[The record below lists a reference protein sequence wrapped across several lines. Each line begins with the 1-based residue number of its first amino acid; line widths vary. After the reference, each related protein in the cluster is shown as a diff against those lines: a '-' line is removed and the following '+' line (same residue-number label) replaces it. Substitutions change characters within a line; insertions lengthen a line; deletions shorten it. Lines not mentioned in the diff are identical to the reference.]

1 MVETTNRRINIGW
14 LKAVSQLP
22 GSVKDREVWFFLKKN
37 HEKVSG
43 FGPRPLRNWLS
54 GLFLCTL
61 VTGCHIGPAYH
72 PPAVQPPPAFKEA
85 PPPGPTANPPQATN
99 GNGTPDNVNWTVAQ
113 PSDAKIRG
121 DWWAIFNDPELN
133 DLESQLNI
141 DNQNIKQFFENFM
154 ESRALVRE
162 ARAQYFP
169 TVSFGPSYSRQRSSS
184 NLGPT
189 TSVANPGKESQ
200 SYSLPLDVSWTP
212 DLFGRIRQQV
222 RNAMYNAQV
231 SAADLENERLTE
243 QADLAE
249 FFFEIRGQD
258 ALIQILTQ
266 TVAADQKALDYNQ
279 AQYDTGVGDQLSLVE
294 ARATLQAA
302 QSSLTN
308 LGILRAQYEHA
319 IAVLIGKAASGFSLP
334 PRPILTAPPPLPV
347 GMPSLLL
354 QRRPDVAAAERTMAA
369 ANAELGVAYTA
380 FFPTLTLSAS
390 GGFETY
396 LFKHIADWPSR
407 FWSVGPS
414 FSQPIFDAA
423 LKPELHQFIA
433 TYNADVASY
442 RQTVLTAFQQVEDS
456 LSQTRILS
464 QQIQQQRG
472 AVASSQTALDLEMGR
487 YQTGIDPYID
497 VVTLQNT
504 LLTNQQQLASLQIE
518 QMTGA
523 VQLVQALGGGW
534 DISQLPTPKQVTAEP
549 SKADTKIQQ

>member
-1 MVETTNRRINIGW
+1 MKKTTLRQTQLGW
-14 LKAVSQLP
+14 LTGVL
-22 GSVKDREVWFFLKKN
+22 
-37 HEKVSG
+37 
-43 FGPRPLRNWLS
+43 
-54 GLFLCTL
+54 LCAG

-72 PPAVQPPPAFKEA
+72 PPVIQPPPAFKEA
-85 PPPGPTANPPQATN
+85 PPATPPADTTQSQNNA
-99 GNGTPDNVNWTVAQ
+99 DNVNWTVAQ
-113 PSDAKIRG
+113 PADAKIRG
-121 DWWAIFNDPELN
+121 DWWNVFNDPELD
-133 DLESQLNI
+133 DLEKQLNI
-141 DNQNIKQFFENFM
+141 DNQNLKLYFENFM
-154 ESRALVRE
+154 EARALVRE

-169 TVSFGPSYSRQRSSS
+169 TVSFGPAYQRQRSSG
-184 NLGPT
+184 NLGNT
-189 TSVANPGKESQ
+189 ASVANPGTQSQ
-200 SYSLPLDVSWTP
+200 IYSLPVDVSWTP
-212 DLFGRIRQQV
+212 DLFGRIRNEV
-222 RNAMYNAQV
+222 RNAQFNAQA
-231 SAADLENERLTE
+231 SGADLENERLVE

-258 ALIQILTQ
+258 ALIGIYTQ

-308 LGILRAQYEHA
+308 LSILRAQYEHA
-319 IAVLIGKAASGFSLP
+319 IAVLIGKPASGFSLP
-334 PRPILTAPPPLPV
+334 SRPMLTAPPPVPV
-347 GMPSLLL
+347 GIPSLLL

-380 FFPTLTLSAS
+380 FFPALTLSMD
-390 GGFETY
+390 GGFESS
-396 LFKHIADWPSR
+396 LFKHILDWPSR
-407 FWSVGPS
+407 FWSVGAS
-414 FSQPIFDAA
+414 FSQPIYNAA
-423 LKPELHQFIA
+423 LSAELHQYVAI
-433 TYNADVASY
+433 YNADVASY
-442 RQTVLTAFQQVEDS
+442 RQTVLTAFQQVEDY
-456 LSQTRILS
+456 LAQTRILS

-534 DISQLPTPKQVTAEP
+534 DASQLPTPQQVTAAP

>member
-1 MVETTNRRINIGW
+1 MKKTTHRRIQLGW
-14 LKAVSQLP
+14 LTPVL
-22 GSVKDREVWFFLKKN
+22 
-37 HEKVSG
+37 
-43 FGPRPLRNWLS
+43 
-54 GLFLCTL
+54 LCAG
-61 VTGCHIGPAYH
+61 VTGCHVGPAYH
-72 PPAVQPPPAFKEA
+72 PPVIQPPPAFKEA
-85 PPPGPTANPPQATN
+85 PPATPPADTTHSQNNADN
-99 GNGTPDNVNWTVAQ
+99 GNWTVAQ
-113 PSDAKIRG
+113 PADAKIRG
-121 DWWAIFNDPELN
+121 DWWGIFNDPELN

-141 DNQNIKQFFENFM
+141 DNQNLKLYFENFM
-154 ESRALVRE
+154 EARALVRE

-169 TVSFGPSYSRQRSSS
+169 TVSFGPSYNRQRSSG
-184 NLGPT
+184 NLGNT
-189 TSVANPGKESQ
+189 ASVAHPGTQSQ
-200 SYSLPLDVSWTP
+200 IYSLPVDVSWTP
-212 DLFGRIRQQV
+212 DLFGRIRNEV
-222 RNAMYNAQV
+222 RNAQYNAQA
-231 SAADLENERLTE
+231 SAADLENERLLE

-258 ALIQILTQ
+258 ALIGIYTQ

-279 AQYDTGVGDQLSLVE
+279 AQYDTGVGDQLSVVE

-319 IAVLIGKAASGFSLP
+319 IAVLIGKPASGFSLP
-334 PRPILTAPPPLPV
+334 ARPILTAPPPVPV
-347 GMPSLLL
+347 GIPSLLL

-380 FFPTLTLSAS
+380 FFPTLTLSLD
-390 GGFETY
+390 GGFESS
-396 LFKHIADWPSR
+396 LFKHILDWPSR

-414 FSQPIFDAA
+414 FSQPIYDAA
-423 LKPELHQFIA
+423 LSAELHQYVA

-442 RQTVLTAFQQVEDS
+442 RQTVLTAFQQVEDY
-456 LSQTRILS
+456 LAQVRILS

-504 LLTNQQQLASLQIE
+504 VLTNQQQLASLQIE

-523 VQLVQALGGGW
+523 VELVQALGGGW
-534 DISQLPTPKQVTAEP
+534 DTSQLPTPQQVTAAP

>member
-1 MVETTNRRINIGW
+1 MKKTKRTQISW
-14 LKAVSQLP
+14 LAGVL
-22 GSVKDREVWFFLKKN
+22 
-37 HEKVSG
+37 
-43 FGPRPLRNWLS
+43 
-54 GLFLCTL
+54 LCAG
-61 VTGCHIGPAYH
+61 VTGCHVGPAYH
-72 PPAVQPPPAFKEA
+72 PPVIQPPPAFKEA
-85 PPPGPTANPPQATN
+85 PPATPPADTTQSQNNADN
-99 GNGTPDNVNWTVAQ
+99 GNWTVAQ
-113 PSDAKIRG
+113 PADAKIRG
-121 DWWAIFNDPELN
+121 DWWGIFNDPELN

-141 DNQNIKQFFENFM
+141 DNQNLKLYFENFM
-154 ESRALVRE
+154 EARALVRE

-169 TVSFGPSYSRQRSSS
+169 TVSFGPSYNRQRSSG
-184 NLGPT
+184 NLGNT
-189 TSVANPGKESQ
+189 ASVAHPGTQSQ
-200 SYSLPLDVSWTP
+200 IYSLPVDVSWTP
-212 DLFGRIRQQV
+212 DLFGRIRNEV
-222 RNAMYNAQV
+222 RNAQYNAQA
-231 SAADLENERLTE
+231 SAADLENERLLE

-258 ALIQILTQ
+258 ALIGIYTQ

-279 AQYDTGVGDQLSLVE
+279 AQYDTGVGDQLSVVE

-319 IAVLIGKAASGFSLP
+319 IAVLIGKPASGFSLP
-334 PRPILTAPPPLPV
+334 ARPILTAPPPVPV
-347 GMPSLLL
+347 GIPSLLL

-380 FFPTLTLSAS
+380 FFPTLTISVS
-390 GGFETY
+390 GGFESS

-414 FSQPIFDAA
+414 FSQPIYNAA
-423 LKPELHQFIA
+423 LSAELHQYVA

-442 RQTVLTAFQQVEDS
+442 RQTVLTAFQQVEDY
-456 LSQTRILS
+456 LAQVRILS

-504 LLTNQQQLASLQIE
+504 VLTNQQQLASLQIE

-523 VQLVQALGGGW
+523 VELVQALGGGW
-534 DISQLPTPKQVTAEP
+534 DTSQLPTPQQVTAAP